1 MKKKEKNENLI
12 KKRKNQILDAAE
24 ILFSKYGFAKTTTDK
39 IMQLAKLGKGTIY
52 RYFKNKK
59 DIFFAVVDRGL
70 DRLKE
75 EMLKNTEKIDD
86 VLKRIEIAVKTYLSF
101 FEKNANLVNIL
112 LHEQAGFQERIA
124 KRYLEHYHG
133 NIERV
138 KATFKKGISQK
149 LIKNI
154 DIETTIGILTSILNG
169 LIYRW
174 KIEGKKFRLTQKAP
188 LILKIFFT
196 GIVRDKKRRREYENL

>member
-1 MKKKEKNENLI
+1 
-12 KKRKNQILDAAE
+12 
-24 ILFSKYGFAKTTTDK
+24 
-39 IMQLAKLGKGTIY
+39 
-52 RYFKNKK
+52 
-59 DIFFAVVDRGL
+59 
-70 DRLKE
+70 
-75 EMLKNTEKIDD
+75 
-86 VLKRIEIAVKTYLSF
+86 
-101 FEKNANLVNIL
+101 
-112 LHEQAGFQERIA
+112 
-124 KRYLEHYHG
+124 YHG

-169 LIYRW
+169 LIYKW
-174 KIEGKKFRLTQKAP
+174 KIEGKKFRLTQKTP

>member
-1 MKKKEKNENLI
+1 
-12 KKRKNQILDAAE
+12 
-24 ILFSKYGFAKTTTDK
+24 
-39 IMQLAKLGKGTIY
+39 
-52 RYFKNKK
+52 
-59 DIFFAVVDRGL
+59 VDRGL

-86 VLKRIEIAVKTYLSF
+86 VLKRIEEAIKTYLSF
-101 FEKNANLVNIL
+101 FEKNADLVNIL
-112 LHEQAGFQERIA
+112 LYEQAGFQERIA
-124 KRYLEHYHG
+124 KKYLEHYHG

-169 LIYRW
+169 LIYKW
-174 KIEGKKFRLTQKAP
+174 KIEGKKFRLTQKTP

>member
-1 MKKKEKNENLI
+1 MKRREKNEKLI

-24 ILFSKYGFAKTTTDK
+24 ILFSKYGFSKTTTDK

-59 DIFFAVVDRGL
+59 DIFFAVIDRGL

-75 EMLKNTEKIDD
+75 EMSKNTERIDD
-86 VLKRIEIAVKTYLSF
+86 VLKRIEAAVKTYLSF
-101 FEKNANLVNIL
+101 FEKNADLVNIL
-112 LHEQAGFQERIA
+112 LYEQAGFQERIA
-124 KRYLEHYHG
+124 KRYLEHYYG
-133 NIERV
+133 NID
-138 KATFKKGISQK
+138 KIKTTFKEGISQK

-154 DIETTIGILTSILNG
+154 DIETATGILTSILNG
-169 LIYRW
+169 LIYKWR
-174 KIEGKKFRLTQKAP
+174 IEGKKFRLTQKTP

-196 GIVRDKKRRREYENL
+196 GIVKDKKRRKEYENL

>member
-1 MKKKEKNENLI
+1 MKRREKNEKLI

-24 ILFSKYGFAKTTTDK
+24 IPFSKYGFSKTTTDK

-59 DIFFAVVDRGL
+59 DIFFAVIDRGL

-75 EMLKNTEKIDD
+75 EMLKNTERIDD
-86 VLKRIEIAVKTYLSF
+86 VLKRIEAAVKTYLSF
-101 FEKNANLVNIL
+101 FEKNADLVNIL
-112 LHEQAGFQERIA
+112 LYEQAGFQERIA
-124 KRYLEHYHG
+124 KRYLEHYYG
-133 NIERV
+133 NID
-138 KATFKKGISQK
+138 KIKTTFKEGISQK

-154 DIETTIGILTSILNG
+154 DIETAIGILTSILNG
-169 LIYRW
+169 LVYRW
-174 KIEGKKFRLTQKAP
+174 RIEGKKFRLTQKTP

-196 GIVRDKKRRREYENL
+196 GIVKDKKRRKEYENL